1 MILIGDSGST
11 KTDWCI
17 AAEGK
22 DLGRFQTSGINP
34 FQQDRNKIDTALRSE
49 VLPAIGQK
57 ASSIRAV
64 YFYGAGC
71 TPAKAPMLYEALDSM
86 LPHCDRIEVAGDMLG
101 AARALCGDSEGIAC
115 ILGTGS
121 NSCLFDG
128 REIKA
133 NVSPLGYILGDEG
146 SGAVLGRLFIGSLLK
161 GQMPEGLC
169 EAFLQE
175 YGLTSA
181 DIVES
186 VYRKP
191 FPNRFLAG
199 FSPFIAQHL
208 DIPAVYSLVQ
218 NSFDDFL
225 VRNVLRYNR
234 PDLPLH
240 FIGSVAFHYREV
252 LSSIIKKRGLTL
264 GSVLQSPME
273 GLIQYHHNNHV

>member
-22 DLGRFQTSGINP
+22 DLGRFQMSGINP
-34 FQQDRNKIDTALRSE
+34 FQQDRNEIDTALRSE

-71 TPAKAPMLYEALDSM
+71 TLAKAPMLYEALDSM
-86 LPHCDRIEVAGDMLG
+86 LPHCDHIEVAGDMLG

-181 DIVES
+181 DIIES

-199 FSPFIAQHL
+199 FSPFILQHM

-234 PDLPLH
+234 PDLPIH

-252 LSSIIKKRGLTL
+252 LSSVIKKRGLTL

-273 GLIQYHHNNHV
+273 GLIQYHCNDHV

>member
-17 AAEGK
+17 AKEGK
-22 DLGRFQTSGINP
+22 SLGRFQTSGINP
-34 FQQDRNKIDTALRSE
+34 FQQDRNEIDTALRSE

-71 TPAKAPMLYEALDSM
+71 TPAKAPMRYEALDSM

-133 NVSPLGYILGDEG
+133 NVSPLGYLLGDEG
-146 SGAVLGRLFIGSLLK
+146 SGAVL
-161 GQMPEGLC
+161 
-169 EAFLQE
+169 
-175 YGLTSA
+175 
-181 DIVES
+181 
-186 VYRKP
+186 
-191 FPNRFLAG
+191 
-199 FSPFIAQHL
+199 QHM

-273 GLIQYHHNNHV
+273 GLIQYHCNDHV